1 MIKPLA
7 VLAGAAAL
15 SAVVVTPASAS
26 APTSAAT
33 STATTATT
41 VTACSP
47 WGLQAGLSTRVCAER
62 TGEQV
67 RLYGTVGLA
76 GPPSPGTPWPP
87 QQELATTLTGTNPAG
102 TLNQYV
108 VFTGSTRTVGDV
120 TGTVACDGPIRAS
133 FAVQSYPWAP
143 NPVTL
148 DVVLPC

>member
-15 SAVVVTPASAS
+15 SAVAVVPASAS
-26 APTSAAT
+26 TPAATTSAT
-33 STATTATT
+33 SAT

-87 QQELATTLTGTNPAG
+87 HQELATTLTGTNPAG
-102 TLNQYV
+102 TLNRYA
-108 VFTGSTRTVGDV
+108 VFAGSTLTIGDV
-120 TGTVACDGPIRAS
+120 TGTVSCDGPIRAS